1 MTTFELSVLIARS
14 AKSWSRSMDEMRWMI
29 AEQSLHEEL
38 AMERSVRSIYNTED
52 LEEIQG
58 LCAARVR
65 QNWHQRK
72 LLSPAISKL
81 ADLAAPFTCLE

>member
-1 MTTFELSVLIARS
+1 
-14 AKSWSRSMDEMRWMI
+14 MDDMQWMI
-29 AEQSLHEEL
+29 FQQSLEDEL

-58 LCAARVR
+58 LCACLVR

-72 LLSPAISKL
+72 LLCQAISRISEMDAQL
-81 ADLAAPFTCLE
+81 VCLE

>member
-1 MTTFELSVLIARS
+1 
-14 AKSWSRSMDEMRWMI
+14 MDDMQWMI
-29 AEQSLHEEL
+29 FQQSLEDEL

-58 LCAARVR
+58 LCACLVR

-72 LLSPAISKL
+72 LLCQAVSKISEMDAQL
-81 ADLAAPFTCLE
+81 VCLE

>member
-1 MTTFELSVLIARS
+1 
-14 AKSWSRSMDEMRWMI
+14 MDDMKWMI

-58 LCAARVR
+58 LCACLVR

-72 LLSPAISKL
+72 LLSQAISKL
-81 ADLAAPFTCLE
+81 ADMDAQLTCLE

>member
-1 MTTFELSVLIARS
+1 MEE
-14 AKSWSRSMDEMRWMI
+14 WQWMI
-29 AEQSLHEEL
+29 FQQSLEDEL

-58 LCAARVR
+58 LCAALVR

-72 LLSPAISKL
+72 LLCQAVTRISEMDAQL
-81 ADLAAPFTCLE
+81 ACLE